1 MKIGEIIP
9 ADREITLNEGKKTTK
24 ILNRNSSP
32 GHAGIIGLKLITIL
46 KDIGSFFVEGF
57 SLLGQTQLISFSG
70 KKADP
75 EFNLQIA
82 DSHGNGGLGHI

>member
-1 MKIGEIIP
+1 ME
-9 ADREITLNEGKKTTK
+9 KKLYMIEYDANNK
-24 ILNRNSSP
+24 YN
-32 GHAGIIGLKLITIL
+32 K
-46 KDIGSFFVEGF
+46 KGSFFVEGL

-70 KKADP
+70 KKTDP

>member
-1 MKIGEIIP
+1 MRRGG
-9 ADREITLNEGKKTTK
+9 LY
-24 ILNRNSSP
+24 P
-32 GHAGIIGLKLITIL
+32 GHAGVIGLKLITIL
-46 KDIGSFFVEGF
+46 KDIGSFFVEGL